1 MHVAHVITRLI
12 LGGAQ
17 QNTLFNCEDQQAIHG
32 DEVTLIT
39 GPGLGPEGSLM
50 DRAYAARFRIIE
62 IPAMRRSLHPW
73 RDWRSYREIIRALK
87 QLKPDIV
94 HTHSSKAGILGR
106 AAAAKLGIPAVHTVH
121 GAAFHFGQSAFASK
135 VYQFAERR
143 AVRWCDAMIC
153 VCDAL
158 IDQYVAAR
166 IGSRE
171 KYTTIYSG
179 MEVEPFLNPARS
191 RAEVR
196 QELGLGEE
204 HIVIAKVARLFNL
217 KGHKYLIQAA
227 KAVVEQVPNVRFL
240 LIGDGILRGEFEQQI
255 AALGLT
261 NSFVFTGLVPPERI
275 PELVCASDIV
285 AHTSVWEGLARVL
298 PQGLIAGKPVV
309 SYDIDGAKEVVIPSE
324 TGYLLPSES
333 VAELSSALVELA
345 GSAELRQRLGA
356 NGRARFTE
364 QFRHETMTEQI
375 RKVYQQVLAA
385 R

>member
-17 QNTLFNCEDQQAIHG
+17 QNTLFNCEDQHVIHG

-50 DRAYAARFRIIE
+50 ERARAVGFRIVE
-62 IPAMRRSLHPW
+62 IPSMRRSLHPW
-73 RDWRSYREIIRALK
+73 RDWQSYRAIIRSLI

-121 GAAFHFGQSAFASK
+121 GAAFHFGQSALATGL
-135 VYQFAERR
+135 YRFAERR
-143 AVRWCDAMIC
+143 AIKWCDAMIC

-158 IDQYVAAR
+158 TDQYVAAG

-171 KYTTIYSG
+171 KYTTVYSG
-179 MEVEPFLNPARS
+179 MEVEPFLDPPKS
-191 RAEVR
+191 RDEVR
-196 QELGLGEE
+196 RKLGLADE

-217 KGHKYLIQAA
+217 KGHEYLIRAA
-227 KAVVEQVPNVRFL
+227 RRVVDRVPNVRFL
-240 LIGDGILRGEFEQQI
+240 LIGDGSLRAEFEAQI
-255 AALGLT
+255 ESLGLT
-261 NSFVFTGLVPPERI
+261 QSFVFAGLVPPERI
-275 PELVCASDIV
+275 PELVNASDIV

-309 SYDIDGAKEVVIPSE
+309 SYDIDGAKEVVIPGE
-324 TGYLLPSES
+324 TGFLLPSES
-333 VAELSSALVELA
+333 NDELSAALIELA
-345 GSAELRQRLGA
+345 ESKVLRERLGA
-356 NGRARFTE
+356 NGRARFTD
-364 QFRHETMTEQI
+364 QFRHEKMTEKI
-375 RKVYQQVLAA
+375 REVYLRVLAS